1 MRSPAH
7 AHADALVAR
16 LCSSINPA
24 IGTPMPGQ
32 AVRERE
38 PENASTQPPPCPR
51 PMPVEVLVIPL
62 NANGYQSVRNTGSKL
77 FESSDIIDYLE
88 QTYAL

>member
-1 MRSPAH
+1 
-7 AHADALVAR
+7 
-16 LCSSINPA
+16 
-24 IGTPMPGQ
+24 
-32 AVRERE
+32 
-38 PENASTQPPPCPR
+38 
-51 PMPVEVLVIPL
+51 MPVEVLVIPL